1 MIKLLAV
8 GLWVCAVTLASG
20 YAAVTWQAGRL
31 PQPEAEKFFGG
42 LDYVKTKMISVPVI
56 ADGAVQGY
64 VVAQFVFTIDATLLK
79 KLSVKPDVFLVDEA
93 IRTIYSGQGFDF
105 RQMKKHDL
113 PTLSKAIADS
123 VNARFG
129 AHFVEDVLV
138 QDLNYLPKDQI
149 RAGRANL

>member
-20 YAAVTWQAGRL
+20 YAAVTWQAGRS
-31 PQPEAEKFFGG
+31 PEPEAEKFFGG

-64 VVAQFVFTIDATLLK
+64 VIAQFVFTIDASLLK
-79 KLSVKPDVFLVDEA
+79 KLSIKPDVFLVDEA
-93 IRTIYSGQGFDF
+93 IRTIYAGEGFDF

-113 PTLSKAIADS
+113 PVLSKAIADS

-129 AHFVEDVLV
+129 ARFVEEVLI